1 MYFVTLLLDPHWTY
15 FWKHYIYSVLPIYR
29 GRVYCGIGY
38 IAVACWTPFF
48 FRPRARYFSRNRG
61 NTLDPIRDNFSR
73 NLLTAIAFVPGSPE
87 TIFREINSG
96 LPVNAGW
103 NTYCAMVSQAR
114 LSIDTSI
121 VSQSRVRLIQWQC
134 KSRLQI
140 ANMGI
145 NNAFLIKSSLVD
157 HAVYIR
163 HLVQKQTVPLQIKS
177 AWLIDILAV
186 YAHQNKVTIMT
197 QNGLKYD
204 HKSAKWQQ
212 LRTPAIL

>member
-1 MYFVTLLLDPHWTY
+1 M
-15 FWKHYIYSVLPIYR
+15 
-29 GRVYCGIGY
+29 Y
-38 IAVACWTPFF
+38 IAELDISRSHVGPHFFGAQDRDIFREIAITPWTQF
-48 FRPRARYFSRNRG
+48 AG
-61 NTLDPIRDNFSR
+61 DNFSR

-103 NTYCAMVSQAR
+103 NTCCAMVNQAR

-121 VSQSRVRLIQWQC
+121 VSQSRVRLIQCQC
-134 KSRLQI
+134 RSRLQI
-140 ANMGI
+140 ANLGI
-145 NNAFLIKSSLVD
+145 NNVFNETIAGWPRYLHPPYCPDIDSSAANQERVIGR
-157 HAVYIR
+157 YSG
-163 HLVQKQTVPLQIKS
+163 VP
-177 AWLIDILAV
+177 LAV

-212 LRTPAIL
+212 RRAPAIL